1 MQVQEPLQAVQEDR
15 QAVQVAQGLEDLV
28 EEVEVHNLQFQDLL
42 VVLVKFHIDF

>member
-1 MQVQEPLQAVQEDR
+1 MQVQEPFQVVQEDR

-42 VVLVKFHIDF
+42 GS